1 MQPED
6 FHCDEHKFQNYAG
19 VEEQETTDA
28 ELTAHLA
35 KGHIMAFD
43 TYQELCDFVGSA
55 NPILNKLGLIAKT
68 RNGITKARMILD
80 TKQSGVK
87 LITSQGQ
94 RVTLPRLFDA
104 ILQLLFLQAV
114 MTTDADSESVTAFV
128 LDFSDAFWQ
137 IPISPA
143 EQKIFRAKG
152 RIGGQPKW
160 ISFQRAPQGS
170 AAGPTLWGDSPHRSC
185 VSRNLWLI
193 QMTPGW

>member
-6 FHCDEHKFQNYAG
+6 LHCDEQTFQNYAG
-19 VEEQETTDA
+19 VEEQEITDA

-35 KGHIMAFD
+35 KGHIMAFN

-55 NPILNKLGLIAKT
+55 NPILNKLGLIVKT

-143 EQKIFRAKG
+143 EQTKNLC
-152 RIGGQPKW
+152 
-160 ISFQRAPQGS
+160 QRAHRRSTEVDLIPTRTSGQRGWPNPLGATRRTDHAS
-170 AAGPTLWGDSPHRSC
+170 HAIAG
-185 VSRNLWLI
+185 
-193 QMTPGW
+193 